1 MNFSTCV
8 TFIGAWIAK
17 WSLHSTFKH
26 QCAMPW
32 AMSLCLVD
40 NKLFLNPKS
49 TTSSHIFMISIWLF
63 NLILGYLPVKF
74 VIELWNR
81 KWKILFFKKNLCHY
95 YPEHI
100 HPIQR
105 RVGYIQ
111 QLSKPIEWRGFQLL
125 FRQWFLFLRNPSQW
139 HCSGHSQWPPLSWW
153 SKCLKLESK

>member
-40 NKLFLNPKS
+40 NKLFWTQKAQHL
-49 TTSSHIFMISIWLF
+49 HIFSWFLFDFLIWFLIICLS
-63 NLILGYLPVKF
+63 NLSLNCETENGKF
-74 VIELWNR
+74 F
-81 KWKILFFKKNLCHY
+81 FFKKNLCHY

-111 QLSKPIEWRGFQLL
+111 QWSKPIEWRGFQLL
-125 FRQWFLFLRNPSQW
+125 FHQWFLFLRNPSQW